1 MLGPDMPHRAGV
13 HLFFQ
18 GLPSGH
24 PLLVCLLPI
33 WVLLL
38 WSFEDPSGSAL
49 FSKPFPPTC
58 ISQIAFRTDWDP
70 DPCNTTLSFIHWLPD
85 KFLPAPL
92 GLQLATH
99 SEPGSARWG
108 GKQKVRAV
116 QGMAGP
122 HPTGQELQ
130 VSGPSPVREDLL
142 PFPTLPSDRLSQ
154 PPWQDKEIPF
164 E

>member
-18 GLPSGH
+18 GLPSGN
-24 PLLVCLLPI
+24 PLLVCLLI

-70 DPCNTTLSFIHWLPD
+70 DPCNTTLPFIHCLPD

-108 GKQKVRAV
+108 GKQKVRTV

-122 HPTGQELQ
+122 HPTGQEL
-130 VSGPSPVREDLL
+130 
-142 PFPTLPSDRLSQ
+142 
-154 PPWQDKEIPF
+154 
-164 E
+164 